1 MVIFENKVRLKNYFY
16 FCGGLFGKHLVCR
29 TIAQSVPHFYC
40 YFASENKVNC
50 LCIRLERCRGC
61 LVSCVE
67 PVVKVMEERILED
80 SDASV
85 DSHLSRSERNEE
97 DVVGKND
104 DEAADGTP
112 NSRVYVSIQ
121 HTRIPRLPMVYD

>member
-1 MVIFENKVRLKNYFY
+1 
-16 FCGGLFGKHLVCR
+16 
-29 TIAQSVPHFYC
+29 
-40 YFASENKVNC
+40 
-50 LCIRLERCRGC
+50 
-61 LVSCVE
+61 
-67 PVVKVMEERILED
+67 MEERILED

-85 DSHLSRSERNEE
+85 DSHLSRSERNEK